1 MQLTEEEAFQAMFL
15 FLEKYYHL
23 TKADDVGNLLGS
35 LMIVENGKP
44 LDIALWYDW
53 IKSVEEVKKRTE
65 S

>member
-1 MQLTEEEAFQAMFL
+1 MQLTEKEAFQAMFL

-23 TKADDVGNLLGS
+23 TKAEDVGNLLGS

-53 IKSVEEVKKRTE
+53 LECLEEIKKEQEQ
-65 S
+65 